1 MRTPRLYTRDPL
13 TPGSRVQLQGQAGH
27 YLSRV
32 LRREPGDPVTLFNGD
47 GNEYTAA
54 IEGSQRGTVTLRIL
68 RCTHSSKESP
78 LQLHLGL
85 VMSKGDRMDW
95 AVQKATELGVSVLT
109 PLDSKFCDVKLGG
122 QRLEKKRQHWQQV
135 AISACEQCGRNTV
148 PDIHPVTELGHWL
161 QTPADSLRLM
171 FDRSGLKLQHW
182 ATAKTQSL
190 MLLVGPEGGFSDCEI
205 EQAKTAGFNVAAL
218 GPRVMRTE
226 TVPVVAL
233 ALVQYIWGDF

>member
-1 MRTPRLYTRDPL
+1 
-13 TPGSRVQLQGQAGH
+13 
-27 YLSRV
+27 
-32 LRREPGDPVTLFNGD
+32 
-47 GNEYTAA
+47 
-54 IEGSQRGTVTLRIL
+54 
-68 RCTHSSKESP
+68 
-78 LQLHLGL
+78 
-85 VMSKGDRMDW
+85 MSKGDRMDW

-109 PLDSKFCDVKLGG
+109 PLDSKFCDVKLGS

-182 ATAKTQSL
+182 ATAKAQSL
-190 MLLVGPEGGFSDCEI
+190 ILLVGPEGGFSDCEI